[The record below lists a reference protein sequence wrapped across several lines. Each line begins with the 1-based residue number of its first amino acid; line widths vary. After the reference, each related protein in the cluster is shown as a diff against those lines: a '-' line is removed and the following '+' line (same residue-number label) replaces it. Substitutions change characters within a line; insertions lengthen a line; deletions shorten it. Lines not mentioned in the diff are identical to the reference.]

1 MKLVI
6 WDIDGTLVDSHAMIM
21 QSMAAGM
28 AAAGLPPLPDRAVSG
43 IVGLSLPLAVETLL
57 PDQDPATREA
67 VVEGYRTHY
76 STARSE
82 AESPLFPGA
91 RECLDRLAARD
102 DLLMAVATGKSRR
115 GLDALLAAHGLEG
128 YFVATHCA
136 DGHPSKPAPGMILSC
151 LSDSG
156 AEADRAVMI
165 GDTSFDILMAGNA
178 GIPAI
183 GVAWG
188 HHPAGDLT
196 AAGARAVARD
206 FAELSELIEE
216 WAA

>member
-1 MKLVI
+1 MRLVI

-21 QSMAAGM
+21 DSMAAGM
-28 AAAGLPPLPDRAVSG
+28 DAVGLAPLPDRTVSS
-43 IVGLSLPLAVETLL
+43 IVGLSLPVAVETLL
-57 PDQDPATREA
+57 PGHDPATRHA

-76 STARSE
+76 NTARSE

-91 RECLDRLAARD
+91 RDCLDRLAARD

-115 GLDALLAAHGLEG
+115 GLDALLAAHDLER

-136 DGHPSKPAPGMILSC
+136 DGHASKPAPGMILSC

-156 AEADRAVMI
+156 ADAERAVMI
-165 GDTSFDILMAGNA
+165 GDTSFDIRMAGNA
-178 GIPAI
+178 GVAAF

-188 HHPAGDLT
+188 HHPADEL
-196 AAGARAVARD
+196 AQAGALAVARD
-206 FAELSELIEE
+206 FPELSRLIEE
-216 WAA
+216 WAG

>member
-21 QSMAAGM
+21 DSMAAGM
-28 AAAGLPPLPDRAVSG
+28 AAAGLAPLPDRTVSG
-43 IVGLSLPLAVETLL
+43 IVGLSLPVAVETLL
-57 PDQDPATREA
+57 PDHDPATRHA
-67 VVEGYRTHY
+67 VVEGYRSHY
-76 STARSE
+76 GAARGE
-82 AESPLFPGA
+82 GESPLFPGA
-91 RECLDRLAARD
+91 RDCLDRLAARD

-115 GLDALLAAHGLEG
+115 GLDALLAAHDLGR

-151 LSDSG
+151 LNDSG
-156 AEADRAVMI
+156 AHADRAVMI

-178 GIPAI
+178 GIASF

-188 HHPAGDLT
+188 HHPAEEL
-196 AAGARAVARD
+196 AQAGALAVARD
-206 FAELSELIEE
+206 FPELSDLIEE